1 MLLLWV
7 GLGCIRLLGVLAKT
21 YTLTKAKKKKKD
33 TLSGLTIFWA
43 WGGMVFFIFSFDS
56 TCEILGILLRGA
68 GGLV

>member
-1 MLLLWV
+1 MMLLLWV
-7 GLGCIRLLGVLAKT
+7 GLGCICLLGVLAKA
-21 YTLTKAKKKKKD
+21 YTLTKAKKKD